1 MKNIIFFIFVTICF
15 YKIKSQNVEY
25 GSLSVDEFVNRI
37 NDNSYTTKDYSE
49 IIKSLINSLQ
59 KYYIFLNITKNPP
72 INIEAVDL
80 VGELKS
86 IDVSKIKS
94 FYHFFISIQNILS
107 KAKDLHLSFIFNSL
121 LNYAYV
127 SPVEYNI
134 KTVNDQNYL
143 YFNLSTIIK
152 KRIHNLFDLT
162 LITQIIKKEGL
173 KIVKINGQDP
183 FDFIYNFNNKLLK
196 DDHAVFSMNLQMITA
211 GNVMLGFDKEKFK
224 NFIITLEDNTSIKF
238 NYKIIYPKNVKKEF
252 QLFYEKEIKKYYEL
266 SLYIPTIFEIEEK
279 YNSLQNK
286 ENRFLQNIKWDL
298 IFEDSLKL
306 KVDKK
311 NEVNVIYQNTFM
323 FASSLSDCKTFF
335 DKMIAKLSSNKYP
348 IIVIESFNSGGY
360 VELAL
365 LLQKVLNYNLV
376 SSRFKITVGAN
387 DELNK
392 FIDKNF
398 DAFDIETCERDKL
411 SNSKI
416 FEDNFGNN
424 VTHYRTK
431 FYLGYNTKKLFNQIE
446 SDTYERKPTDIIIF
460 TDGFSYSATSIFIKD
475 LYESGNAIIVG
486 YNGIPNEKRK
496 KEKFNGSQSPS
507 MVITNYSTNFLLDD
521 DIEILKYFN
530 IYLAATFSPSYN
542 DKYQNNSLL
551 QIPREFTIELIDE
564 RSTIYGS
571 YDDTRYD
578 EFIEEGLRIFK
589 HYNHS
594 CNPNHTNLLYKSDCQ
609 FEDKHT
615 HGGYLCGNNGNWS
628 QICKPSYC
636 DHGYYFDT
644 YLKKCKKDQ
653 CYSTSIL
660 LIVLIIIGAIIIVG
674 ILIYCF
680 WNWNKKRITNN
691 DINGKLLPNNNTNE

>member
-1 MKNIIFFIFVTICF
+1 MKNIIFFIFLTICF

-25 GSLSVDEFVNRI
+25 GSLSVDEFVSTI
-37 NDNSYTTKDYSE
+37 NDNTYTTKDYSE

-211 GNVMLGFDKEKFK
+211 GNVMLGFNKEKFK

-323 FASSLSDCKTFF
+323 FASSLSECKTFF

-486 YNGIPNEKRK
+486 YNGIPNQKRK
-496 KEKFNGSQSPS
+496 KEKFNASQSPS
-507 MVITNYSTNFLLDD
+507 MVLGNFSQFFLLDD
-521 DIEILKYFN
+521 KDIATLHHYN
-530 IYLAATFSPSYN
+530 IFFGTPFSPSYN
-542 DKYQNNSLL
+542 DKYQNDSTL

-564 RSTIYGS
+564 RSNIYG
-571 YDDTRYD
+571 RYED
-578 EFIEEGLRIFK
+578 SRYEEFVKEGLRIFK
-589 HYNHS
+589 KYTNS
-594 CNPNHTNLLYKSDCQ
+594 CNPNNTNLLYKSDCK

-615 HGGYLCGNNGNWS
+615 HGGYLCGSNGNWTN
-628 QICKPSYC
+628 ICKPSYC
-636 DHGYYFDT
+636 DKGYYFDT
-644 YLKKCKKDQ
+644 YLKKCKEDK
-653 CYSTSIL
+653 CYSISVL
-660 LIVLIIIGAIIIVG
+660 FIVLIILLVV
-674 ILIYCF
+674 ILVLFLVYRC
-680 WNWNKKRITNN
+680 WKCNKSDSFNTDMTGRLFPSTN
-691 DINGKLLPNNNTNE
+691 T